1 MSKGRIMEDRR
12 ANQAFALIEIL
23 VVIAIIGLLVGIL
36 VPALFSA
43 RQTAR
48 KTILGRPLGLGL
60 GCACRWGFDTCE
72 LLPSRTRVKYRP

>member
-23 VVIAIIGLLVGIL
+23 VVIAIIGLLVGIP

-43 RQTAR
+43 R
-48 KTILGRPLGLGL
+48 
-60 GCACRWGFDTCE
+60 
-72 LLPSRTRVKYRP
+72 